1 MLFGNFVW
9 EVLRRVVSPLIC
21 AFLPARHGC
30 AGKFL
35 PPYLITDMAN
45 TILVGAQ
52 WGDEGKGKIIDFL
65 TEKADIVVRSQ
76 GGNNAGHTV
85 IVGDTKYILHLIPS
99 GILRAGKKCVIANGV
114 VLDPIAV
121 AKEIDGL
128 REKKV
133 KVTKANLLISDCA
146 HLVLPYHRAID
157 EQRELKKGKNKI
169 GTTKRGIGPAY
180 GDKAARVGLRMS
192 DLMQPELFSQKLKER
207 VKENNAVLE
216 AFGAKGV
223 KFKEIEAEYLE
234 AAEKL
239 RPFVG
244 NTVVYLHEALKA
256 GKEILFEGAQGTF
269 LDLDHGTYPY
279 VTSSNTTA
287 GGACTGSGVPPHRM
301 DRVLGVMK
309 AYTTRVGEGPFPT
322 ENDEFGDMLH
332 GMGREFGSTTG
343 RARRCGW
350 FDAVATR
357 YAGMVNGI
365 DDIAVT
371 NLDGLDSLATI
382 KICTHYKRGNKK
394 LEVPPS
400 DMLQL
405 TDCKPV
411 YIEMPGWQTPTH
423 EAKTFGELPPNAQ
436 AYLHKLAEL
445 TQAKL
450 TIASVGPNREQTIVL

>member
-1 MLFGNFVW
+1 
-9 EVLRRVVSPLIC
+9 
-21 AFLPARHGC
+21 
-30 AGKFL
+30 
-35 PPYLITDMAN
+35 MAN

-85 IVGDTKYILHLIPS
+85 IVDGTKYVLHLIPS
-99 GILRAGKKCVIANGV
+99 GILRSGKKCVIGNGV
-114 VLDPIAV
+114 VIDPVAV
-121 AKEIDGL
+121 AMEIDGL
-128 REKKV
+128 RAKKI
-133 KVTKANLLISDCA
+133 KVTKDNLLISDCA
-146 HLVLPYHRAID
+146 HLVLPYHRALD
-157 EQRELKKGKNKI
+157 EQREIKKGKNKI

-192 DLMQPELFSQKLKER
+192 DLMQPELFAEKLALR
-207 VKENNAVLE
+207 VKENNAVLK
-216 AFGAKGV
+216 AFGAKPV
-223 KFKEIEAEYLE
+223 SYKTVLADYSA

-239 RPFVG
+239 RPFIA
-244 NTVVYLHEALKA
+244 NTVVYLHEAMKA
-256 GKEILFEGAQGTF
+256 GKEMLFEGAQGTF

-287 GGACTGSGVPPHRM
+287 GGACTGSGVPPHRI

-322 ENDEFGDMLH
+322 ENEEFSDMLH
-332 GMGREFGSTTG
+332 GMGREFGATTG

-357 YAGMVNGI
+357 YAGMLNGI

-371 NLDGLDSLATI
+371 NLDGLDSLETI
-382 KICTHYKRGNKK
+382 RICTHYKLGRKT
-394 LEVPPS
+394 LEVPPG
-400 DMLQL
+400 DVREL
-405 TDCKPV
+405 TNCKPI

-423 EAKTFGELPPNAQ
+423 EVKTFTALPKNAQ
-436 AYLHKLAEL
+436 TYLHKLAEL
-445 TQAKL
+445 TNAKL
-450 TIASVGPNREQTIVL
+450 TIASVGPGREQTIVL

>member
-1 MLFGNFVW
+1 
-9 EVLRRVVSPLIC
+9 
-21 AFLPARHGC
+21 
-30 AGKFL
+30 
-35 PPYLITDMAN
+35 MAN

-65 TEKADIVVRSQ
+65 TENADVVVRSQ

-85 IVGDTKYILHLIPS
+85 IVAGKKYVLHLIPS
-99 GILRAGKKCVIANGV
+99 GILRPGKKCVIGNGV
-114 VLDPIAV
+114 VIDPVAV
-121 AKEIDGL
+121 ATEIDGL
-128 REKKV
+128 RGEKI
-133 KVTKANLLISDCA
+133 KVTKDNLLISDCA
-146 HLVLPYHRAID
+146 HLVLPYHRQLD

-180 GDKAARVGLRMS
+180 GDKAARVGLRMG
-192 DLMQPELFSQKLKER
+192 DLMQPELFAEKLAVR
-207 VKENNAVLE
+207 VKENNAVLK
-216 AFGAKGV
+216 AFGAKPLSYKTV
-223 KFKEIEAEYLE
+223 HAAYAE

-244 NTVVYLHEALKA
+244 NTVVFLHEALKA

-322 ENDEFGDMLH
+322 ENAEFSDMLH
-332 GMGREFGSTTG
+332 GMGREFGATTG

-357 YAGMVNGI
+357 YAGMINGI

-371 NLDGLDSLATI
+371 NLDGLDTLATI
-382 KICTHYKRGNKK
+382 RICTHYKLGRKT

-400 DMLQL
+400 DVRQL
-405 TDCKPV
+405 HDCKPV
-411 YIEMPGWQTPTH
+411 YIELPGWQTPTH
-423 EAKTFGELPPNAQ
+423 EAKQFTDLPANAQ

-445 TQAKL
+445 SGATL
-450 TIASVGPNREQTIVL
+450 TIASVGPNRDQTIVL